1 MARLDDII
9 SGRSGYDCSA
19 AASAKWSNGLGAL
32 SSSTFL
38 VYKYIVRVC
47 ILCVCMCVFVC
58 VRAYDDVARLCNCPS
73 WNRPTDR
80 IRLFYFIANAAPTIP
95 TYFFLFT
102 NPVHGNASMSTNC
115 FPTIFYATMCVYTPL
130 SPREPLRERYV
141 HRFCSN
147 LVLDFRNSQR
157 SLRKTIWCNFS
168 IIQLMIKRL
177 EI

>member
-1 MARLDDII
+1 MAGLD
-9 SGRSGYDCSA
+9 DCSA

-38 VYKYIVRVC
+38 VYKYIARA
-47 ILCVCMCVFVC
+47 CVCVNACVR

-102 NPVHGNASMSTNC
+102 NPVHGNAQCQQIVFLPFSTQL
-115 FPTIFYATMCVYTPL
+115 CVYILPYLVESL
-130 SPREPLRERYV
+130 SESATYTDSVQSRPRFWNSLRWLRKRWSEYRGAHLREQFFHYE
-141 HRFCSN
+141 
-147 LVLDFRNSQR
+147 L
-157 SLRKTIWCNFS
+157 I
-168 IIQLMIKRL
+168 MAKRL
-177 EI
+177 GLMV